1 MRFENFIIKYRKLI
15 IIFSVVLTGLFAIPL
30 FHTSINPDL
39 RAYLPDDMPSQVNTD
54 KIEELFGSTDPVLLV
69 FESDDVLNPEILKR
83 IKSLSKEFNKRKEF
97 EYVLSLFDSKEIKGV
112 NGAMLVDPAIKRI
125 PKTDKQRKR
134 LRKSIKNNELVYKL
148 IVSEDFRY
156 TLMMINIKKGVSDMV
171 SLPLIDS
178 LLNAHPGKGI
188 VYKAGEPYLRT
199 TINDDI
205 SGDMSLLL
213 PIGLLIML
221 VFLYLSFKEKR
232 GVVLPFLVVIMS
244 IIVSMGLIPLFGW
257 EISLITVLVPIMMIA
272 MANDYGVHFIAAYQE
287 RNLNNPQWIMNQIVV
302 DILRHLKK
310 PVIVTA
316 LTTAAGILALLA
328 HVMIPARQV
337 GVVAAIGISFALIM
351 SLFFLPAIL
360 VGMKKGKP
368 QKNLQGNKKSILIRI
383 LASIGIVI
391 TRNPKRVLIA
401 SLVFTVLLGLGI
413 FKIEVDSNTEN
424 ILPKDHP
431 FRQASDILNE
441 HFGGTKNISIMFE
454 GDIKDP
460 KLLKRLDYYETELKK
475 MPQVGQAASIA
486 TVIRIISKAIN
497 DKGDKFYDKIPDSR
511 KAIAQY
517 LELYQMSGDPDDFEQ
532 LVDFN
537 YTKAVLNIQVKAVD
551 NKAIKEVLTKVDEL
565 MRKDPNMKMIGGFCL
580 VVNDLADA
588 IIKGQNFSL
597 ALSILIIA
605 ILLMLIFRSVV
616 AGLIG
621 SIPLIITIIILF
633 GSMGYLGVKLDIVTA
648 LLSSIVVGAG
658 VDYTIHF
665 LWRYKE
671 ERANGKSESEAVILT
686 LETTGRG
693 ITINAL
699 SVIIGFIALFVS
711 AFVSLKYFA
720 FLIIFSIFF
729 CLLSA
734 LIVVPALCLVF
745 KPKFLEP
752 RKFQISD

>member
-1 MRFENFIIKYRKLI
+1 MRFENFIIKYRGSI
-15 IIFSVVLTGLFAIPL
+15 IIISVLVTVLAAIPL
-30 FHTSINPDL
+30 FHTTIDSDL
-39 RAYLPDDMPSQVNTD
+39 RAYLPADMPSQVNTD

-69 FESDDVLNPEILKR
+69 FESDDILNPETLKR
-83 IKSLSKEFNKRKEF
+83 IKGLSKEFNKRKEF
-97 EYVLSLFDSKEIKGV
+97 EHVLSLFDSKEIKGE
-112 NGAMLVDPAIKRI
+112 NGAMIVDPAVKRI
-125 PKTDKQRKR
+125 PKTEKRRKR

-171 SLPLIDS
+171 SLPIIDS
-178 LLNAHPGKGI
+178 LINAYPGKAK

-213 PIGLLIML
+213 PIGLLIMI

-232 GVVLPFLVVIMS
+232 GVILPFLVVAMS
-244 IIVSMGLIPLFGW
+244 IVVSMGLIPLFGW
-257 EISLITVLVPIMMIA
+257 KISLLTVLVPIMMIA

-287 RNLNNPQWIMNQIVV
+287 RNLSNPEWTMQQIVA
-302 DILRHLKK
+302 DTLKHLKK

-337 GVVAAIGISFALIM
+337 GVVASIGISFALIL

-360 VGMKKGKP
+360 AGLKKGKP
-368 QKNLQGNKKSILIRI
+368 QKNLQGNKKTILIRI
-383 LASIGIVI
+383 LASIGSVI
-391 TRNPKRVLIA
+391 TKNPKKVLIG
-401 SLVFTVLLGLGI
+401 SLVFTVILGLGI
-413 FKIEVDSNTEN
+413 FKIQVDSNTEN

-441 HFGGTKNISIMFE
+441 YFGGTKNISILFK

-460 KLLKRLDYYETELKK
+460 KLMKKLDDYETELKK

-486 TVIRIISKAIN
+486 TVVRIISKAIN
-497 DKGDKFYDKIPDSR
+497 DKNDIFYDKIPDSR
-511 KAIAQY
+511 EAIAQY

-537 YTKAVLNIQVKAVD
+537 YSKAVLNIQVKAND
-551 NKAIKEVLTKVDEL
+551 NKAIKEVLAKVNEL
-565 MRKDPNMKMIGGFCL
+565 TTNNSNMKIIGGFCL

-588 IIKGQNFSL
+588 IIKGQTYSL
-597 ALSILIIA
+597 ALAILIIA
-605 ILLMLIFRSVV
+605 LLLMLIFRSVV

-621 SIPLIITIIILF
+621 SIPLVITIIILF

-671 ERANGKSESEAVILT
+671 ERINGKTGNEAVILT
-686 LETTGRG
+686 LVTTGRG

-729 CLLSA
+729 CLLTA

-752 RKFQISD
+752 KVI

>member
-1 MRFENFIIKYRKLI
+1 MRFENFIIKYRILI
-15 IIFSVVLTGLFAIPL
+15 IVVSVAITALLAIPL
-30 FHTSINPDL
+30 LNTTINSDL
-39 RAYLPDDMPSQVNTD
+39 RAYLPDNMVSQQNTN

-69 FESDDVLNPEILKR
+69 FESDDILNSETLKR

-97 EYVLSLFDSKEIKGV
+97 DHVLSLFDSKEIKGED
-112 NGAMLVDPAIKRI
+112 GAMIVDPAVKRI
-125 PKTDKQRKR
+125 PKTEKHRNR
-134 LRKSIKNNELVYKL
+134 LRKRIKNNELIYKL

-156 TLMMINIKKGVSDMV
+156 TLMMLNIKKGVSDMV
-171 SLPLIDS
+171 SLPIIDS
-178 LLNAHPGKGI
+178 LINAYPGTAT

-213 PIGLLIML
+213 PIGLLIMI

-232 GVVLPFLVVIMS
+232 GVILPFLVVAMS
-244 IIVSMGLIPLFGW
+244 IVVSMGLIPLLGW
-257 EISLITVLVPIMMIA
+257 EISLLTVLVPIMMIA

-287 RNLNNPQWIMNQIVV
+287 RNLSNPEWTMQQIVS
-302 DILRHLKK
+302 DTLKHLKK

-328 HVMIPARQV
+328 HVMIPAKQV
-337 GVVAAIGISFALIM
+337 GVVAAIGISFALIL
-351 SLFFLPAIL
+351 SLFFLPAVL
-360 VGMKKGKP
+360 SGMKKGKV

-383 LASIGIVI
+383 LASIGTVI
-391 TRNPKRVLIA
+391 TRNPKRVLIG
-401 SLVFTVLLGLGI
+401 SLIFTILLSLGI
-413 FKIEVDSNTEN
+413 LKIQVDSNTEN
-424 ILPKDHP
+424 ILPKNHP
-431 FRQASDILNE
+431 FRQASDILNT
-441 HFGGTKNISIMFE
+441 HFGGTKNISILFE

-460 KLLKRLDYYETELKK
+460 NLMKRLDYYELELKK
-475 MPQVGQAASIA
+475 MPQVDQAASIA
-486 TVIRIISKAIN
+486 TVIRVISKAIN
-497 DKGDKFYDKIPDSR
+497 DKNDSFYDKIPDSR
-511 KAIAQY
+511 EAIAQY

-537 YTKAVLNIQVKAVD
+537 YTKAVLNIQVKATD
-551 NKAIKEVLTKVDEL
+551 NIAIKKVLAKVDEL
-565 MRKDPNMKMIGGFCL
+565 TSNDPNMKMIGGFCL

-588 IIKGQNFSL
+588 IIKGQTYSL
-597 ALSILIIA
+597 ALAILIITL
-605 ILLMLIFRSVV
+605 LLMVVFRSVI
-616 AGLIG
+616 AGLVG

-671 ERANGKSESEAVILT
+671 ERANGKSGSEAVILT

-699 SVIIGFIALFVS
+699 SVIIGFIALFIS

-729 CLLSA
+729 CLVSA
-734 LIVVPALCLVF
+734 LIVLPAICLVF

-752 RKFQISD
+752 KEF